1 MPEVFR
7 LGPFLIPTL
16 KLGMMLAFFLA
27 EHFAQRSAKRA
38 NLDVGHIAGIAS
50 SGFWTGLVA
59 ARIGFVLTNLEAY
72 RADPPTALYLWQPG
86 YSPVVG
92 LVVGL
97 LVVAAQLWALKPALR
112 VPNLRP
118 LASGFGIGAAFFGL
132 LYGSTAV
139 PTAANADS
147 RSGAP
152 VKIALVNLE
161 GKAVSLE
168 GLRGRGVVVNFW
180 ATWCPPCRR
189 EMPMLNEVAAEY
201 APRGVTV
208 VGVDVNEPFQTVAD
222 FISQSKFTYPIW
234 LDPQSRD
241 AKLERSQVLFNKY
254 GGAGLPTTLF
264 INPDGTLRSKI
275 VGELSRGSLVA
286 GVKSVLP
293 Q

>member
-16 KLGMMLAFFLA
+16 KLGMLLAFFLA

-118 LASGFGIGAAFFGL
+118 LA
-132 LYGSTAV
+132 V
-139 PTAANADS
+139 
-147 RSGAP
+147 
-152 VKIALVNLE
+152 
-161 GKAVSLE
+161 
-168 GLRGRGVVVNFW
+168 
-180 ATWCPPCRR
+180 
-189 EMPMLNEVAAEY
+189 
-201 APRGVTV
+201 
-208 VGVDVNEPFQTVAD
+208 
-222 FISQSKFTYPIW
+222 
-234 LDPQSRD
+234 
-241 AKLERSQVLFNKY
+241 
-254 GGAGLPTTLF
+254 
-264 INPDGTLRSKI
+264 
-275 VGELSRGSLVA
+275 
-286 GVKSVLP
+286 
-293 Q
+293 